1 MRSREVGKSSL
12 DPMTRFP
19 DDFDVAD
26 HGILSAHVLDKPREV
41 EIGDVLFD
49 TRDRIEDVPEVV
61 V

>member
-1 MRSREVGKSSL
+1 
-12 DPMTRFP
+12 MTRFP